1 MFLGKTRDVWK
12 RELVELFWFTIA
24 ITVTVFLLYWYS
36 AKTGISIQD
45 ALQSIGSIFVLS
57 YIAYNVLLSLLNL
70 WRRQKCLL
78 DLGGLPRNVVM
89 PTIIL
94 IAFGIIMLPLYKAG
108 VFCVY
113 VILLCRRQIFSRL
126 LVVNNGICVYGNLL
140 KWQDIESYSWKDDA
154 SPHLNLRTKWQF
166 LGKPFRNEIVV
177 EIPAD
182 RREAVLELLE
192 EYIPTKKAT
201 I

>member
-78 DLGGLPRNVVM
+78 DLGGLPSLVGT
-89 PTIIL
+89 PFIISV
-94 IAFGIIMLPLYKAG
+94 A
-108 VFCVY
+108 
-113 VILLCRRQIFSRL
+113 ILLSFYWWNKLSVGWVFIIVLCLRQLLSRL
-126 LVVNNGICVYGNLL
+126 LVVDDGICFYGHLL
-140 KWQDIESYSWKDDA
+140 KWQNIESYSWEGDA
-154 SPHLNLRTKWQF
+154 TPKLKLRTKRQF
-166 LGKPFRNEIVV
+166 LGGFQNEIVIDV
-177 EIPAD
+177 PND
-182 RREAVLELLE
+182 RREAASILLE
-192 EYIPTKKAT
+192 QYVSKQEAT